1 MKDIYL
7 DNNIIIYLENLKDN
21 NKDEFIKIFN
31 ILKKNKVFYSYG
43 HLEERNAELLT
54 NKDKDEAERLINK
67 RIDFLEEITFNNE
80 VICDFSRQPAVFCKK
95 IENIRDTYK
104 RVNKSELFNKKIDN
118 GMKERYKNSKFIKE
132 KYQEFEVS
140 EEIKQKAKTVLD
152 FGNPFIRFLEIV
164 ELEKKEEEKN
174 YLIERTFKMIFWLAE
189 KEEQKKYVLEKD
201 IQILDVKKDN
211 IENILEFFKYLK
223 QNKIY
228 KLKSYFNLFSVMET
242 VIEDI
247 FCYFN
252 IIEYSNDKPK
262 DTTYRSREY
271 DVTHAILATQCDVF
285 ITADKKFFR
294 RIKLVY
300 DSLGIKTKVYLT
312 NAKNY
317 LEDLNNILNS

>member
-7 DNNIIIYLENLKDN
+7 DNNIIIYLENLKNDD
-21 NKDEFIKIFN
+21 KKEYIKILN

-54 NKDKDEAERLINK
+54 NKDKEEARRLINE
-67 RIDFLEEITFNNE
+67 RINFLEEITSNNE
-80 VICDFSRQPAVFCKK
+80 VICDFLQTPAVFCKK
-95 IENIRDTYK
+95 IENIRDTYE

-118 GMKERYKNSKFIKE
+118 GMKERYKNSKIIKE
-132 KYQEFEVS
+132 KYLEFEVP
-140 EEIKQKAKTVLD
+140 EELKSKAKTVLD
-152 FGNPFIRFLEIV
+152 FGNSFIRFLEIAAI
-164 ELEKKEEEKN
+164 EKKEEESA
-174 YLIERTFKMIFWLAE
+174 YFSEREFKMNLWRTE
-189 KEEQKKYVLEKD
+189 RDDQRKYVLIKE
-201 IQILDVKKDN
+201 IQILDVRKKN
-211 IENILEFFKYLK
+211 VKNILKFFKYLK

-228 KLKSYFNLFSVMET
+228 KLKSYFKLFSVMES

-247 FCYFN
+247 FSYFN
-252 IIEYSNDKPK
+252 IIGYSNDKHK
-262 DTTYRSREY
+262 DTTYRSREF

-285 ITADKKFFR
+285 ITADKRFFR

-312 NAKNY
+312 NSKNY